1 MVRGFK
7 EPYTRAIGALA
18 LSQLGRGLVGEAR
31 ATYEKV
37 GTMDAWGSAF
47 AAAGL
52 GDLAVYEGHFSE
64 AVGQFEK
71 GAAADLVAKH
81 ADNAA
86 MKFAALAHAH
96 LASGKNGPAVAAAE
110 LALKNS
116 NVVSIR
122 FLTAR
127 IFAEAGSLARAR
139 TLAAGLSSEL
149 AAEPQ
154 TYGKIIEGL
163 IALKNGDSR
172 GAVKILTDANT
183 VLDTWLGRFD
193 LGRAYLA
200 AGAFPQADSEFD
212 RCIQRRGEALEVV
225 NEDPTYGL
233 FPMVYYYQGR
243 VREELKTASFADAYR
258 EYLKIRGQSKEDPR
272 VAEVRKRIG
281 N

>member
-1 MVRGFK
+1 M
-7 EPYTRAIGALA
+7 
-18 LSQLGRGLVGEAR
+18 Q
-31 ATYEKV
+31 KV

-52 GDLAVYEGHFSE
+52 GDIAVYEGHFSE
-64 AVGQFEK
+64 AVEHFEK
-71 GAAADLVAKH
+71 GATADLAAKH

-86 MKFAALAHAH
+86 MKFAALAYAH
-96 LASGKNGPAVAAAE
+96 LASGKNGPAAAAAE
-110 LALKNS
+110 MALKNS

-225 NEDPTYGL
+225 NEEPTYGL

-243 VREELKTASFADAYR
+243 VREELKTARFADAYR
-258 EYLKIRGQSKEDPR
+258 EYLKIRGQSKEDPL
-272 VAEVRKRIG
+272 VVEVRKRIG